1 MMLQTV
7 ATIMSAILALGAL
20 ALIVGILADDWRS
33 VVRALRNVRD
43 DRPLPLAVRPHMPV
57 QDRRAR
63 VVRVSSQSAPQRA
76 AA

>member
-1 MMLQTV
+1 MVQTI
-7 ATIMSAILALGAL
+7 ATVISTILMLGAL
-20 ALIVGILADDWRS
+20 ALIVGIVADDWRS

-43 DRPLPLAVRPHMPV
+43 YQPLAVQPRIAA

-63 VVRVSSQSAPQRA
+63 VVRVSSQSAPRRA

>member
-33 VVRALRNVRD
+33 VVCALRNVRD
-43 DRPLPLAVRPHMPV
+43 DQPLSRAVQPRV
-57 QDRRAR
+57 AAQDRRAR
-63 VVRVSSQSAPQRA
+63 VVRVSSQSAPRRA

>member
-1 MMLQTV
+1 MVQTI
-7 ATIMSAILALGAL
+7 ATVISTILMLGAL
-20 ALIVGILADDWRS
+20 ALIVGIVADDWRS

-43 DRPLPLAVRPHMPV
+43 YQPLPLAVQPRIAA

-63 VVRVSSQSAPQRA
+63 VVRVSSQSASRRA